1 MHRLIRLIAIAVLSS
16 LGLWL
21 TAVGAAAA
29 KPDRQPLPP
38 PPGNTVDFCGP
49 SVGPVFTQSESTN
62 EHMTVFTAKD
72 GTQRIAFNGSI
83 RTTLTTTSG
92 KTAVLNTSGPGTIT
106 IGSNS
111 FSVVGR
117 GLNLVGNETGIW
129 LYAGRIVI
137 DPANGMVIS
146 SSGRVTNVCQMLSS

>member
-1 MHRLIRLIAIAVLSS
+1 MQRFFRLMAIAVLSS
-16 LGLWL
+16 VGFWL
-21 TAVGAAAA
+21 TSMGALAA
-29 KPDRQPLPP
+29 KPDRQPSPP

-49 SVGPVFTQSESTN
+49 AVGPIFSQSESTN

-92 KTAVLNTSGPGTIT
+92 KTVVLNTSGPGTIT
-106 IGSNS
+106 IGPNS

-137 DPANGMVIS
+137 DPATGLVTS
-146 SSGRVTNVCQMLSS
+146 SSGRVTDVCQLLM